1 MLIAIKTLIK
11 GMNWGES
18 LEINAY
24 MVLLLTYLQGA
35 QDISI

>member
-11 GMNWGES
+11 GMNWGEN

-24 MVLLLTYLQGA
+24 TVLLLTDLQGA